1 MRMKHRGFV
10 LMELVIALAIL
21 AALSIGLISVIR
33 SQAQSKQL
41 AIAANQ
47 LVDFTNAT
55 EQYVKNEYN
64 TILSSAGST
73 NPVVINVA
81 NLQAAGLL
89 PASYPSANV
98 FGQVPTGRS
107 RKASA
112 NTLETLVIYSGG
124 VALSQSDLD
133 ELAGLAAQQGVAG
146 GSVGSVDTTRAVGF
160 LGAWSMPLS
169 NFAISPGAG
178 RAAANVSYTN
188 EARSDTAL
196 HRQAIPGRP
205 ELNRMSTSIDMANN
219 NIDNGARIG
228 AQNVDAANGIQ
239 ANQIAIGK
247 APFGAVPYPYETI
260 QLNNGYNLRMAI
272 GGREH
277 TVLQSDGNLI
287 THGTVAADGDVQ
299 AGNARFA
306 GNVTANANIFG
317 NDVYANGWFRSR
329 GNGGWYSEQYGGGWH
344 MTDTTWIRAYGDK
357 NIYTGGEIR
366 GGAVTAEGRLQANEL
381 KLNRIESEGASCS
394 ETGLNAR
401 SSQGALLSCTL
412 GQWRSGGG
420 ISTTIVTGAR
430 SAGCS
435 LSSYATCPVGTLV
448 VSGGYMWNQNCN
460 GKEEYQFTS
469 FDRPWGN
476 AGWEARVQQ
485 ALVTAYAICVPY

>member
-1 MRMKHRGFV
+1 MRIKHRGFV

-64 TILSSAGST
+64 TILSSAGTTS
-73 NPVVINVA
+73 PVVISVA

-89 PASYPSANV
+89 PASYPNANV

-107 RKASA
+107 RKASG
-112 NTLETLVIYSGG
+112 NTLETLVIYTGG

-146 GSVGSVDTTRAVGF
+146 GSVGSADTTRAVGF

-219 NIDNGARIG
+219 SIDNGGRIA
-228 AQNVDAANGIQ
+228 AQDVDAANGMQ

-247 APFGAVPYPYETI
+247 SVFGALPYAYETVQI
-260 QLNNGYNLRMAI
+260 NSGLTFRVAAGTKELAAF
-272 GGREH
+272 
-277 TVLQSDGNLI
+277 QSDGSSIFRGNLYADSVNATGI
-287 THGTVAADGDVQ
+287 SRAADLIASNTVQGQDV
-299 AGNARFA
+299 FA
-306 GNVTANANIFG
+306 NN
-317 NDVYANGWFRSR
+317 WFR
-329 GNGGWYSEQYGGGWH
+329 
-344 MTDTTWIRAYGDK
+344 
-357 NIYTGGEIR
+357 
-366 GGAVTAEGRLQANEL
+366 
-381 KLNRIESEGASCS
+381 
-394 ETGLNAR
+394 
-401 SSQGALLSCTL
+401 
-412 GQWRSGGG
+412 
-420 ISTTIVTGAR
+420 
-430 SAGCS
+430 
-435 LSSYATCPVGTLV
+435 
-448 VSGGYMWNQNCN
+448 
-460 GKEEYQFTS
+460 
-469 FDRPWGN
+469 
-476 AGWEARVQQ
+476 
-485 ALVTAYAICVPY
+485 

>member
-1 MRMKHRGFV
+1 MRIKHRGFV

-64 TILSSAGST
+64 TILSSAGTTS
-73 NPVVINVA
+73 PVVISVA

-89 PASYPSANV
+89 PASYPNANV

-107 RKASA
+107 RKASG
-112 NTLETLVIYSGG
+112 NTLETLVIYTGG

-146 GSVGSVDTTRAVGF
+146 GSVGSADTTRAVGF

-219 NIDNGARIG
+219 SIDNGGRIA
-228 AQNVDAANGIQ
+228 AQDVDAANGMQ

-247 APFGAVPYPYETI
+247 SVFGALPYAYETVQI
-260 QLNNGYNLRMAI
+260 NSGLTFRVAAGTKELAAF
-272 GGREH
+272 
-277 TVLQSDGNLI
+277 QSDGSSIFRGNLYADSVNATGI
-287 THGTVAADGDVQ
+287 SRAADLIASNTVQGQDV
-299 AGNARFA
+299 FA
-306 GNVTANANIFG
+306 NN
-317 NDVYANGWFRSR
+317 WFRSR

-412 GQWRSGGG
+412 GQWKSGGG

-448 VSGGYMWNQNCN
+448 VGGGYMWNQNCN